1 MRSQGKKV
9 VMQRA
14 GERSRREKGSANL
27 HSSLKKVDRERHTE
41 RFC

>member
-9 VMQRA
+9 IMQRA
-14 GERSRREKGSANL
+14 GERSRMEKGLANL
-27 HSSLKKVDRERHTE
+27 NSSLKKFDRERHTE